1 MAWNEPNGNK
11 DPWGRKSNT
20 SSELDNA
27 LNDLNKYVKNL
38 FGGTSGGSNSN
49 KKNSSIIGA
58 VILTIYLLSGIYIVN
73 EETGE
78 FIKPNDPVA
87 FFEAKEQ
94 RVRERFVNIAE
105 AKILREK
112 VRQCYYKSGVNHYQ
126 YVFIIVSIYLYQYVF
141 ISTFITNI
149 YLK

>member
-1 MAWNEPNGNK
+1 MATE
-11 DPWGRKSNT
+11 
-20 SSELDNA
+20 SERGFKQVPDFE
-27 LNDLNKYVKNL
+27 K
-38 FGGTSGGSNSN
+38 
-49 KKNSSIIGA
+49 
-58 VILTIYLLSGIYIVN
+58 N

-126 YVFIIVSIYLYQYVF
+126 YVFIIVSIYHH
-141 ISTFITNI
+141 INI
-149 YLK
+149 LL

>member
-1 MAWNEPNGNK
+1 MATE
-11 DPWGRKSNT
+11 
-20 SSELDNA
+20 SERGFKQVPDFE
-27 LNDLNKYVKNL
+27 K
-38 FGGTSGGSNSN
+38 
-49 KKNSSIIGA
+49 
-58 VILTIYLLSGIYIVN
+58 N

-78 FIKPNDPVA
+78 FIKPNDP
-87 FFEAKEQ
+87 
-94 RVRERFVNIAE
+94 VNIAE

-126 YVFIIVSIYLYQYVF
+126 YVFIIVYIYLYQYVF